1 MAPASSAAE
10 LATTVRTMGAALPRR
25 LGRDRST
32 WWAGPLAAALAVAT
46 FVHLGSD
53 ADAAAWALVQ
63 VVLVALAAIDVATRL
78 LPNRITLPVSA
89 LAVIARAADQRSAL
103 LEVVFAGVATFAVFY
118 GLALLARGGFG
129 MGDVKLAAML
139 GFLLGRAVIPA
150 LVLGVLAGG
159 VWSAALLVTRRTGM
173 RSSIAYGPFLALGG
187 AAAIV
192 LSNPPPLV

>member
-1 MAPASSAAE
+1 
-10 LATTVRTMGAALPRR
+10 MGAALPRR

-32 WWAGPLAAALAVAT
+32 WWAGPLAVVLAVAT

-53 ADAAAWALVQ
+53 ANAALWAVVQ

-89 LAVIARAADQRSAL
+89 AAVLLRVADERSAL
-103 LEVVFAGVATFAVFY
+103 LEVVVAGVAAFTAFY
-118 GLALLARGGFG
+118 IVALVVRGGFG

-139 GFLLGRAVIPA
+139 GFLLGKAVLPA
-150 LVLGVLAGG
+150 LVLGVVAGG
-159 VWSAALLVTRRTGM
+159 IWSALLLLTRRAGM

-187 AAAIV
+187 AVAI
-192 LSNPPPLV
+192 LFSNPPALV